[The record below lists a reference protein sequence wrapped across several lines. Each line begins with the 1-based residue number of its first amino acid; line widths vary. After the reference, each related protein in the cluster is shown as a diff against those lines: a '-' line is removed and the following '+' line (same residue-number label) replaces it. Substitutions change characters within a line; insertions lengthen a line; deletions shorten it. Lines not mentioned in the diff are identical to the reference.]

1 MLHKITYT
9 DEYVLILGNEVSGF
23 ENNIMVYLNGRIFKY
38 INTMAVRSNNK
49 PKIILAHRPLDG
61 QSFLEGVDLLPKT
74 SNNCEEEFN
83 KTWLSNNVDYNSDI
97 GMAFKLGYDSAKE
110 VYQYDE
116 EDLSIA
122 LSLMAT
128 NTMTKKQIL
137 NEFRLSRQPK
147 YFECEMRSLDIDE
160 IRERGKGFMNV
171 NNFVPKTKT
180 VNHKQK
186 EWVGFYTNND

>member
-23 ENNIMVYLNGRIFKY
+23 ENNIMVYLNGRIFKFM
-38 INTMAVRSNNK
+38 NTMAIRSNNK
-49 PKIILAHRPLDG
+49 PKIILSHRPLDG

-83 KTWLSNNVDYNSDI
+83 KTWLSDNVNYNSDI
-97 GMAFKLGYDSAKE
+97 GVAFKLGYDSAKE

-122 LSLMAT
+122 ISLMAT

-180 VNHKQK
+180 VNNKQK
-186 EWVGFYTNND
+186 EWVGFYTNKH